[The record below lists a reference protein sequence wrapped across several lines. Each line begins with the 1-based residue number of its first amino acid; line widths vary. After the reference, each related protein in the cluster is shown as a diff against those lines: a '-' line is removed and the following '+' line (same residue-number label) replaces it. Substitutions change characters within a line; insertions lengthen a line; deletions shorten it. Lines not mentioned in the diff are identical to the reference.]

1 MPAAKKER
9 SKKPCRSGLW
19 GLASLEVPWQKPPR
33 NGQRIQFWDKAVLQA
48 ALQSGAI
55 DGVLEPDRL
64 KDCRIVLVALYPQAA
79 IDYILAHRADF
90 DSHTIVTDCCG
101 VKEVVCV
108 PCEAAAK
115 EAGFIFLGGHP
126 MAGIER
132 SGFAFSKGDLF
143 HGASM
148 VLTPPAGT
156 DPAAVEEVSALC
168 MQLGF
173 GGIRLSTPKE
183 HDRMIALTSQLAHV
197 LSSAYVKSPAA
208 LSHAGFSAGS
218 FKDMTRVAKL
228 DENMWTELFLENT
241 DNLIVV
247 LERLI
252 ADLQPYLEALKA
264 RDAET
269 LRALLKEGREIKAA
283 ADARR
288 YTKTEPKAK
297 KETPRCEP

>member
-1 MPAAKKER
+1 MQIGIVGLGLIGGSLAKAAKER
-9 SKKPCRSGLW
+9 TTHTVLGFDR
-19 GLASLEVPWQKPPR
+19 
-33 NGQRIQFWDKAVLQA
+33 DKAVLQA

-90 DSHTIVTDCCG
+90 GSHTIVTDCCG

-173 GGIRLSTPKE
+173 SGIRLSTPKE

-218 FKDMTRVAKL
+218 FKDMTRVARL
-228 DENMWTELFLENT
+228 NEDMWTELFFDNKPALLEEIEG
-241 DNLIVV
+241 LID
-247 LERLI
+247 R
-252 ADLQPYLEALKA
+252 LEAYAQALCQDDRKA
-264 RDAET
+264 MRDL
-269 LRALLKEGREIKAA
+269 LREGRE
-283 ADARR
+283 R
-288 YTKTEPKAK
+288 
-297 KETPRCEP
+297 KEIVG

>member
-1 MPAAKKER
+1 MQIGIVGLGLIGGSLAKAAKER
-9 SKKPCRSGLW
+9 TTHTVLGFDR
-19 GLASLEVPWQKPPR
+19 
-33 NGQRIQFWDKAVLQA
+33 DKAVLQA

-90 DSHTIVTDCCG
+90 GSHTIVTDCCG

-173 GGIRLSTPKE
+173 GGFRLSTPKE

-218 FKDMTRVAKL
+218 FKDMTRVARL
-228 DENMWTELFLENT
+228 NEDMWTELFFDNKPALLEEIEG
-241 DNLIVV
+241 LID
-247 LERLI
+247 R
-252 ADLQPYLEALKA
+252 LEAYAQALCQDDRKA
-264 RDAET
+264 MRDL
-269 LRALLKEGREIKAA
+269 LREGRE
-283 ADARR
+283 R
-288 YTKTEPKAK
+288 
-297 KETPRCEP
+297 KEIVG

>member
-1 MPAAKKER
+1 MQIGIVGLGLIGGSLAKAAKER
-9 SKKPCRSGLW
+9 TTHTVLGFDR
-19 GLASLEVPWQKPPR
+19 
-33 NGQRIQFWDKAVLQA
+33 DKAVLQA

-90 DSHTIVTDCCG
+90 GSHTIVTDRGG

-108 PCEAAAK
+108 PGEAAAK

-218 FKDMTRVAKL
+218 FKDMTRVARL
-228 DENMWTELFLENT
+228 NEDMWTELFFDNKPALLEEIEG
-241 DNLIVV
+241 LID
-247 LERLI
+247 R
-252 ADLQPYLEALKA
+252 LEAYAQALCQDDRKA
-264 RDAET
+264 MRDL
-269 LRALLKEGREIKAA
+269 LREGRE
-283 ADARR
+283 R
-288 YTKTEPKAK
+288 
-297 KETPRCEP
+297 KEIVG